1 MAIVNLTP
9 DSFFEGSRFTDF
21 DALINRVDQHLNEGA
36 DFIDLGAQS
45 TRPGADWLDEHTE
58 WKRLELP
65 LKEIR
70 RTFPQANISIDT
82 FHSIVASQ
90 AIDCGAD
97 LINDVSGGDFDPHMF
112 ATIKRYQVPYIF
124 MHTSGKPKEMQAKT
138 DYTNVVEDVLYALS
152 EKKSRLNELGINDC
166 IADPGFGFGKTLN
179 QNYELLYNLHVFKQ
193 LKVPILAGLSRK
205 SMVNKVLNCT
215 ADEAL
220 NGTTV
225 LNTIALLNGVSILRV
240 HDTKEA
246 KEAVKLTEQFLALG

>member
-9 DSFFEGSRFTDF
+9 DSFFGDSRFNDF
-21 DALINRVDQHLNEGA
+21 DVLLERVDQHLNYGA

-45 TRPGADWLDEHTE
+45 TRPGADWLDEHIE
-58 WKRLELP
+58 WKRLEQP

-70 RTFPQANISIDT
+70 RTFPQAHISVDT
-82 FHSIVASQ
+82 FHSKVAEK
-90 AIDCGAD
+90 AIESGAD
-97 LINDVSGGDFDPHMF
+97 LINDISGGDFDPDMF
-112 ATIKRYQVPYIF
+112 ATIKKYQVPYIF
-124 MHTSGKPKEMQAKT
+124 MHTSGKPKEMQTKT
-138 DYTNVVEDVLYALS
+138 NYSNVVEDVLYVLS
-152 EKKSRLNELGINDC
+152 EKKSRLNQLGINDC

-179 QNYELLYNLHVFKQ
+179 QNYELLSNLHVFSQ

-215 ADEAL
+215 ANEAL

-225 LNTIALLNGVSILRV
+225 LNTVALHNGASILRV

-246 KEAVKLTEQFLALG
+246 KEAVKLTGQFLTLG